1 MISDRFSGFSRVC
14 KFGLRRTSAKII
26 EMLKA
31 WSLDYSYPE
40 IFMSDGPQV
49 FTSNEFNSWLKD
61 NKITH
66 RVSSPGR
73 ARSNGA
79 IESKI
84 KLYKSIRDKLV
95 TDGKYSPGAMQEAW
109 ATAMD
114 FPAEPG
120 ELAPSRLALLQDRRN
135 PRLPF
140 LPGEPG
146 EEVDAGAEARKVRE
160 RRKVQRNEKL
170 GTNVRK
176 PPKLEIGLRVLVQNK
191 KGVFCIP
198 AKIISIRQNSHHR
211 TAVVEYSD
219 GSTQIRNRRFF
230 IEDNNQ
236 PQVNN
241 IVEFDDANSKFYF
254 RLVKIDPDQVDGS
267 FEVQKVKLNF
277 IVRSCMKGIKSSV
290 REKRTVSFA
299 D

>member
-1 MISDRFSGFSRVC
+1 
-14 KFGLRRTSAKII
+14 
-26 EMLKA
+26 
-31 WSLDYSYPE
+31 
-40 IFMSDGPQV
+40 MSDGPQV

-109 ATAMD
+109 AI
-114 FPAEPG
+114 
-120 ELAPSRLALLQDRRN
+120 L
-135 PRLPF
+135 
-140 LPGEPG
+140 
-146 EEVDAGAEARKVRE
+146 
-160 RRKVQRNEKL
+160 
-170 GTNVRK
+170 
-176 PPKLEIGLRVLVQNK
+176 
-191 KGVFCIP
+191 
-198 AKIISIRQNSHHR
+198 
-211 TAVVEYSD
+211 
-219 GSTQIRNRRFF
+219 
-230 IEDNNQ
+230 
-236 PQVNN
+236 NN
-241 IVEFDDANSKFYF
+241 IVEIDDANSKFYF
-254 RLVKIDPDQVDGS
+254 RLVKIDPDQVAGS

>member
-1 MISDRFSGFSRVC
+1 M
-14 KFGLRRTSAKII
+14 
-26 EMLKA
+26 
-31 WSLDYSYPE
+31 
-40 IFMSDGPQV
+40 
-49 FTSNEFNSWLKD
+49 
-61 NKITH
+61 
-66 RVSSPGR
+66 
-73 ARSNGA
+73 
-79 IESKI
+79 
-84 KLYKSIRDKLV
+84 
-95 TDGKYSPGAMQEAW
+95 
-109 ATAMD
+109 
-114 FPAEPG
+114 
-120 ELAPSRLALLQDRRN
+120 
-135 PRLPF
+135 
-140 LPGEPG
+140 
-146 EEVDAGAEARKVRE
+146 DAGAEARKVRE

-241 IVEFDDANSKFYF
+241 IVEIDDANSKFYF
-254 RLVKIDPDQVDGS
+254 RLVKIDPDQVEGS
-267 FEVQKVKLNF
+267 YEVQKVKLNF